1 MNKMY
6 FLTLSVLPIHLF
18 LDVDCRFLISM
29 SQKKFNKFTFL
40 GLFAE
45 LLTFMVE
52 IGNFLRPFQHQSMYK
67 TQSSGSESFFLCKKT
82 VPALSNSWSTASD
95 QASMVVVQFW
105 REFLELFSRSSK
117 HNRRNNPHLGQVS
130 VPQ

>member
-1 MNKMY
+1 MPRQKK
-6 FLTLSVLPIHLF
+6 PIEKHQIHEQNVFSYPFVIANSLIF
-18 LDVDCRFLISM
+18 RCRLQISYKHVP
-29 SQKKFNKFTFL
+29 KKFNKFTFL

-95 QASMVVVQFW
+95 
-105 REFLELFSRSSK
+105 
-117 HNRRNNPHLGQVS
+117 
-130 VPQ
+130 

>member
-29 SQKKFNKFTFL
+29 SQKKFSKFTFL
-40 GLFAE
+40 GLFAK

-52 IGNFLRPFQHQSMYK
+52 MGNFLRPFQHQSMYK
-67 TQSSGSESFFLCKKT
+67 TQSSGSENFFSVKKRCQRFRIVGRRRPTRRRWWWFSFGGSF
-82 VPALSNSWSTASD
+82 WS
-95 QASMVVVQFW
+95 
-105 REFLELFSRSSK
+105 FS
-117 HNRRNNPHLGQVS
+117 LGL
-130 VPQ
+130 PNITEEIIHT

>member
-1 MNKMY
+1 MRFCFQLLRCLIMQQQKKTIEKHQIHEQNV
-6 FLTLSVLPIHLF
+6 FLTLSVLSIHLF

-45 LLTFMVE
+45 LLTSIVE
-52 IGNFLRPFQHQSMYK
+52 IGNFLRPFQHQSMCK

-95 QASMVVVQFW
+95 
-105 REFLELFSRSSK
+105 
-117 HNRRNNPHLGQVS
+117 
-130 VPQ
+130 